1 MNIEMIGI
9 DHMLA
14 ALELREKLSFNTS
27 KIKEM
32 LPRLQQKHNLSGLII
47 ISTCNRT
54 EFYFSYKD
62 ERKKLDYS
70 RFLNEISHTELFT
83 AADSFHHRQGM
94 EVVQYLFELAS
105 GIHSMIFGD
114 DQIVSQIKSAL
125 NLANEAQSSDSI
137 LNTLFRHAI
146 TCGKTVKSQ
155 IVIRAVSTSVATH
168 CTDILKDY
176 VQASKQPRALVIG
189 NGEIGQIVCRELL
202 NAGCQVLM
210 TMRKYKHADVKI
222 PKGCTIVDY
231 YERAQY
237 FEQVDI
243 IVSATA
249 SPHYTITYD
258 MIASLQNKPTYM
270 LDLAVPRDIEL
281 SIQSIAGIKCYDI
294 DSIGQ
299 KALRDNSQ
307 ELAQIAALVQEQLQK
322 FCEWL
327 IFHKCSQELAEV
339 KELALNKIAQNID
352 NSWDDEQKIEK
363 AVYKT
368 VEFIFYSMKEQKSKE
383 LLSGIKSFAL
393 SKGY

>member
-9 DHMLA
+9 DHKLA

-27 KIKEM
+27 KIKEL
-32 LPRLQQKHNLSGLII
+32 LPRLQQTYGLAGIVV

-54 EFYFSYKD
+54 EFYLSYKD
-62 ERKKLDYS
+62 GQTHIDYCKM
-70 RFLNEISHTELFT
+70 LNKISQTELFSS
-83 AADSFHHRQGM
+83 ADSFHHRKNM

-114 DQIVSQIKSAL
+114 DQIVSQIKTAL
-125 NLANEAQSSDSI
+125 KIANEVQSSDSV

-146 TCGKTVKSQ
+146 TCGKAVKSQ
-155 IVIRAVSTSVATH
+155 VVIRAVSTSVATH
-168 CTDILKDY
+168 CVDIL
-176 VQASKQPRALVIG
+176 QEFIKQQNGAKALVIG
-189 NGEIGQIVCRELL
+189 NGEIGQVVCRELI
-202 NAGCQVLM
+202 NHGCQVMM

-222 PKGCTIVDY
+222 PKDCIVVDY
-231 YERAQY
+231 YERAKY

-243 IVSATA
+243 IISATA
-249 SPHYTITYD
+249 SPHHTITYE
-258 MIASLQNKPTYM
+258 MIDNLANKPKYM

-281 SIQSIAGIKCYDI
+281 SIHSIAGIKCYDI

-307 ELAQIAALVQEQLQK
+307 ELGQIANIVQEQLQK
-322 FCEWL
+322 FREWL
-327 IFHKCSQELAEV
+327 IFHKCARELVEV
-339 KELALNKIAQNID
+339 KALALNKITQNID
-352 NSWDDEQKIEK
+352 DNWDDAQKIEK

-383 LLSGIKSFAL
+383 LLTGIKSFAL